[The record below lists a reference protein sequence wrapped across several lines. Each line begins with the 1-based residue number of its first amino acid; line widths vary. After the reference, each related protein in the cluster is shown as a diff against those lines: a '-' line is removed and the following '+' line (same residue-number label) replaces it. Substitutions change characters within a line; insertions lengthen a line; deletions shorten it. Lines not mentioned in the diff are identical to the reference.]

1 MKLLN
6 MIALLVLSKL
16 LLSRHVNIFLN
27 SSMSYYIQKMNR
39 IAIIVFSLDLLSIIE
54 FTSQIL
60 ILVLKY

>member
-1 MKLLN
+1 
-6 MIALLVLSKL
+6 
-16 LLSRHVNIFLN
+16 
-27 SSMSYYIQKMNR
+27 MSYYIQKMNR